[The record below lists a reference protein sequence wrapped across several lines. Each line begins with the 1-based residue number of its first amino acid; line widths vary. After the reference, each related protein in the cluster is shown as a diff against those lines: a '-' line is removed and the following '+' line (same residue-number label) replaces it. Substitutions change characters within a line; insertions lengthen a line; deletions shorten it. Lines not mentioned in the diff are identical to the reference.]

1 MVAWRIQARS
11 VSERPEEPLRL
22 RPPLSKLPW
31 DIAKDEFGVKG
42 ADFIGVMGRLLT
54 DAAKDQF
61 TPQVVDTS

>member
-11 VSERPEEPLRL
+11 VSERPVEPVCL

-42 ADFIGVMGRLLT
+42 ADFIGIMGRLLV

-61 TPQVVDTS
+61 RPQVIDSS